1 MAIFALQS
9 EGIHDM
15 VYHLLVITQLEVV
28 ALFLFVGL
36 LVGDKISLEGCHLA
50 LIEEWTVWTTPEI
63 EEVIDGILFLV
74 WVGILLECRAN
85 LHSGMMHQFLAAILF
100 SRINL
105 YLFQCSVF
113 VEWTGSMEEQV
124 VVEDGIHTAMLQH
137 GSDMLVQFLA
147 YHK

>member
-1 MAIFALQS
+1 
-9 EGIHDM
+9 
-15 VYHLLVITQLEVV
+15 
-28 ALFLFVGL
+28 
-36 LVGDKISLEGCHLA
+36 
-50 LIEEWTVWTTPEI
+50 
-63 EEVIDGILFLV
+63 
-74 WVGILLECRAN
+74 
-85 LHSGMMHQFLAAILF
+85 MMHQILAAILF

-124 VVEDGIHTAMLQH
+124 VVEYGIHTAMLQH